1 MRTLL
6 NQIKWQFIILHNN
19 KLIVISFAITALYG
33 IIFFLIKDLPNVE
46 PFLTLLIY
54 NDPAII
60 GLFFIGLGIIMENN
74 DNLLPA
80 LFVTPVNHH
89 VYLISRVLSLSFVGL
104 VCAAGMTLTILG
116 PQINWLEFS
125 IGVFSTCL
133 IFSLVGIFVVSY
145 TMEFLNF
152 MLRSIPLL
160 VLLSLPLFNYFGL
173 TDNIIFEF
181 MPTQGP
187 LNLTISSFGSQV
199 PSNPNWISYLSI
211 LIWIPVLYLFVYKIF
226 IKRVAKSK

>member
-1 MRTLL
+1 MSALL
-6 NQIKWQFIILHNN
+6 HQIKWQFVILHKN
-19 KLIVISFAITALYG
+19 KLILISFAVTALYG
-33 IIFFLIKDLPNVE
+33 VIFYLIKDLPNVE

-80 LFVTPVNHH
+80 LFVTPVNYH
-89 VYLISRVLSLSFVGL
+89 VYLISRALSLSFVGL
-104 VCAAGMTLTILG
+104 ACAAGMTITILG

-125 IGVFSTCL
+125 FGVFATCL

-145 TMEFLNF
+145 TMEFLSF

-160 VLLSLPLFNYFGL
+160 ILLSLPLFNYFGL
-173 TDNIIFEF
+173 TDQVIFEF
-181 MPTQGP
+181 TPTQGP
-187 LNLTISSFGSQV
+187 LNLMISSFGSQA
-199 PSNPNWISYLSI
+199 PSNPNWVSYLST
-211 LIWIPVLYLFVYKIF
+211 LIWIPVLYLLVYNIF

>member
-1 MRTLL
+1 MSALL
-6 NQIKWQFIILHNN
+6 NQLKWQFVVLHKN
-19 KLIVISFAITALYG
+19 KLIVISFAVTTLYG
-33 IIFFLIKDLPNVE
+33 MIFFLIKDFPNLE
-46 PFLTLLIY
+46 PLLTLLIY

-89 VYLISRVLSLSFVGL
+89 VYLISRVLSLSTIGL
-104 VCAAGMTLTILG
+104 ACAAGMTLAILG
-116 PQINWLEFS
+116 PQIHWLVFS

-145 TMEFLNF
+145 TMDFLIF
-152 MLRSIPLL
+152 MMRSIPFLL
-160 VLLSLPLFNYFGL
+160 LLSLPLLNYFGL
-173 TDNIIFEF
+173 TDNLLFAF
-181 MPTQGP
+181 VPTQGA

-199 PSNPNWISYLSI
+199 PSHPNWVSYLSI
-211 LIWIPVLYLFVYKIF
+211 LIWIPILYLFAYKVF
-226 IKRVAKSK
+226 LKRVVKSK